1 MLYTV
6 DPWQYFTLLQE
17 DSAQGPTTPAWRS
30 RVQGTC
36 SVWGM
41 KPTGDH
47 SSASA
52 HQESLANV
60 QVHVTAIKGDKLVQ
74 ESAAILIL

>member
-1 MLYTV
+1 MLYTMY
-6 DPWQYFTLLQE
+6 PWQYFNLLQE
-17 DSAQGPTTPAWRS
+17 DSAQGLTIPVWRS

-41 KPTGDH
+41 KLTGDR

-60 QVHVTAIKGDKLVQ
+60 QVHVTAAMGHILEQ
-74 ESAAILIL
+74 QSAAILIV